1 MWLAIFNSFQTHSV
15 KQSIRNMT
23 KLLSKNLLASIS
35 ISLAVWVAGI
45 SPAPANQV
53 ETQAPLKV
61 KDALDNKIS
70 AESNTEQV
78 KQATAATEIKPGDWA
93 YQTLQALGTK
103 YACPSALTGDKTL
116 SREEFATSLNGCAE
130 SIEQL
135 LARKPRRSI
144 KKRPIAPRPLPEVIP
159 QAPEVVS
166 PRPQSTPVAPPE
178 PVDAPEE
185 VVSQQDLDRL
195 KGLVQSFGAEL
206 QGVDTR
212 LQTIE
217 ATTKKLQDQ
226 SFSTTTKLVGE
237 VIIGVNGLSGDRVAV
252 PSGSPQG
259 AKLSNN
265 NTILAD
271 RVRLNFRSSFT
282 GKDLLLVRLQ
292 SRNLNS
298 FGAAIGGTG
307 PNPSGTNMNRLGFEG
322 SEDNATSIHR
332 LQYQLPL
339 SPQTKVFV
347 EAVGSEF
354 NDNFYN
360 FNPEHQA
367 AGTGSI
373 TRFGRFN
380 PVYRLSGEGA
390 GISVDQKIS
399 PNLGFVLGY
408 AVPRVGGVETVNSPA
423 ANNGLFNG
431 SNVIFSQLAFKPSD
445 GLNLGLI
452 YARSYHSAGNGVSAN
467 TGSGFANVPFGAGTQ
482 VSADNYSV
490 LASVDLSKSFVLS
503 GWAGYTSANR
513 EGAIAGKADIWNYA
527 MTLAAR
533 DFGAK
538 GNTLGFVVGV
548 PPKVTSNNLAISTA
562 NPSGRRD
569 NDTSLH
575 LEAFYKYKL
584 SDNITVTPGILML
597 LNPEHNAA
605 NPTQYLGTVRTTFS
619 F

>member
-1 MWLAIFNSFQTHSV
+1 
-15 KQSIRNMT
+15 MT
-23 KLLSKNLLASIS
+23 KLLSKNLLAPIL

-45 SPAPANQV
+45 SPTTANPG
-53 ETQAPLKV
+53 EAQAPLKV
-61 KDALDNKIS
+61 KEALDNTIS
-70 AESNTEQV
+70 TDLNAEQV
-78 KQATAATEIKPGDWA
+78 EQATAATEIKPSDWA
-93 YQTLQALGTK
+93 YQTLQALNTR
-103 YACPSALTGDKTL
+103 YNCSDTPIDNRTL
-116 SREEFATSLNGCAE
+116 SREEFATSLNGCVQ
-130 SIEQL
+130 SMEQL
-135 LARKPRRSI
+135 IARKPRKPL
-144 KKRPIAPRPLPEVIP
+144 KKRRVAPSVVTPPPVAPEVIP
-159 QAPEVVS
+159 PAPEPNPV
-166 PRPQSTPVAPPE
+166 TPPAPVEPE
-178 PVDAPEE
+178 
-185 VVSQQDLDRL
+185 VSQQDLDRL
-195 KGLVQSFGAEL
+195 KQLVQAFGTEL
-206 QGVDTR
+206 QAVDTR
-212 LQTIE
+212 LQAVDVSI
-217 ATTKKLQDQ
+217 TKLKQQ

-237 VIIGVNGLSGDRVAV
+237 VIIAVNGLSGDRVAV

-259 AKLSNN
+259 ANLSNN

-271 RVRLNFRSSFT
+271 RVRINFRSSFT

-332 LQYQLPL
+332 LQYQAPL
-339 SPQTKVFV
+339 SAQTKVFV

-380 PVYRLSGEGA
+380 PVYRLSNEGA
-390 GISVDQKIS
+390 GVSVDQKIT

-408 AVPRVGGVETVNSPA
+408 AVPRVGGVETVNNPA

-467 TGSGFANVPFGAGTQ
+467 TGSSFANVPFGAGTQ

-513 EGAIAGKADIWNYA
+513 EGAISGKADIWNYA
-527 MTLAAR
+527 LTLAAR

-548 PPKVTSNNLAISTA
+548 PPKVTSNNFAVSAA
-562 NPSGRRD
+562 NPTGRRD

-597 LNPEHNAA
+597 LNPEHNAS

>member
-1 MWLAIFNSFQTHSV
+1 MVNSLKNYSTR
-15 KQSIRNMT
+15 QSINYMS
-23 KLLSKNLLASIS
+23 KLLSNNFLASIL
-35 ISLAVWVAGI
+35 ISLAVWVAGT
-45 SPAPANQV
+45 SPAPANQLQ
-53 ETQAPLKV
+53 EQAPLKV

-70 AESNTEQV
+70 TEPNTEQV
-78 KQATAATEIKPGDWA
+78 EQAIAATEIKPGDWA
-93 YQTLQALGTK
+93 YQTLQALNTRYNCSNTPISK
-103 YACPSALTGDKTL
+103 QTL
-116 SREEFATSLNGCAE
+116 SREEFATSLNGCIQ
-130 SIEQL
+130 SMEQL
-135 LARKPRRSI
+135 VARKQRKPL
-144 KKRPIAPRPLPEVIP
+144 KKRRAVPAPAVVTPPPVVPEVIP
-159 QAPEVVS
+159 PAPE
-166 PRPQSTPVAPPE
+166 PTPVAPPAPLE
-178 PVDAPEE
+178 PE
-185 VVSQQDLDRL
+185 VSQQDLDRL
-195 KGLVQSFGAEL
+195 KQLVQAFGTEL
-206 QGVDTR
+206 QAVDTR

-217 ATTKKLQDQ
+217 ASTKKLQDQ

-307 PNPSGTNMNRLGFEG
+307 PNPSGTNMNRLGYEG

-339 SPQTKVFV
+339 SSQTKVFV

-380 PVYRLSGEGA
+380 PVYRLSNEGA
-390 GISVDQKIS
+390 GISVDQKIT

-408 AVPRVGGVETVNSPA
+408 AVPRVNGVETVNNPA
-423 ANNGLFNG
+423 ASNGLFNG

-452 YARSYHSAGNGVSAN
+452 YARSYHSLGSGVSAN
-467 TGSGFANVPFGAGTQ
+467 TGSGFANTPFGAGAQ

-527 MTLAAR
+527 VTLAAR

-548 PPKVTSNNLAISTA
+548 PPKVTSNSFAVSTT
-562 NPSGRRD
+562 NPTGRKD

-605 NPTQYLGTVRTTFS
+605 NPTQYLGTIRTTFS

>member
-1 MWLAIFNSFQTHSV
+1 
-15 KQSIRNMT
+15 MT
-23 KLLSKNLLASIS
+23 KLLSNNLLASIL
-35 ISLAVWVAGI
+35 ISVAVWVAGT
-45 SPAPANQV
+45 SPAPANQLP
-53 ETQAPLKV
+53 EQAPLKV
-61 KDALDNKIS
+61 KDALD
-70 AESNTEQV
+70 SNIRNEPTTEQV
-78 KQATAATEIKPGDWA
+78 EQATAATEIKPGDWA
-93 YQTLQALGTK
+93 YQTLQALNTRYGCSNNT
-103 YACPSALTGDKTL
+103 PIGNQTL
-116 SREEFATSLNGCAE
+116 SREEFATSLNGCIQ
-130 SIEQL
+130 SMEQL
-135 LARKPRRSI
+135 VARKQRRPL
-144 KKRPIAPRPLPEVIP
+144 KKRRVVPAPAVVTPPPVVAPEVIP
-159 QAPEVVS
+159 PAPE
-166 PRPQSTPVAPPE
+166 PAPVAPPAPLE
-178 PVDAPEE
+178 PE
-185 VVSQQDLDRL
+185 VSQQDLDRL
-195 KGLVQSFGAEL
+195 KQLVQAFGAEL
-206 QGVDTR
+206 QAVDTR

-217 ATTKKLQDQ
+217 ATTKKIQDQ

-252 PSGSPQG
+252 PSGLPQG
-259 AKLSNN
+259 AKLTNN

-307 PNPSGTNMNRLGFEG
+307 PNPSGTNMTRLGYEG
-322 SEDNATSIHR
+322 SEENATSIHR

-367 AGTGSI
+367 AGTGSV

-380 PVYRLSGEGA
+380 PVYRLSNEGA

-408 AVPRVGGVETVNSPA
+408 AVPRVGGVETVNNPA
-423 ANNGLFNG
+423 ASNGLFNG

-467 TGSGFANVPFGAGTQ
+467 TGSGFANAPFGAGTQ

-513 EGAIAGKADIWNYA
+513 EGAISGKADIWNYA
-527 MTLAAR
+527 VTLAAR

-548 PPKVTSNNLAISTA
+548 PPKVTTNSFAVSAA
-562 NPSGRRD
+562 NPTGRRD

-597 LNPEHNAA
+597 LNPEHNNA
-605 NPTQYLGTVRTTFS
+605 NPTQYLGTIRTTFS